1 MIPRVVP
8 EGMLFRKPVPIS
20 VQAGDRLFRDHALD
34 LTDMLNEALTLAAL
48 FIRAYGGRT
57 RAAMAGVETIDRLRQ
72 YLRELPPQARA
83 LLIAEFERSLLRG
96 DEGAG
101 TDLVLQELRRIV
113 RDQREG
119 SPRIGHSA
127 RLFFKPLEPFMV
139 DDRADHDHPGRIA
152 RISLESLWTWVR
164 RDLLP
169 EEAKALSDGVSEALL
184 AGDEPRAEHL
194 IRAFQDRAAAAV
206 ATSLAA
212 CADDA
217 KLHRRT
223 MAQIATPR
231 AYDDAA
237 TLRCVLAGRDALATL
252 AAHLPLRIVNLAGD
266 ELDEYKALIEKT
278 AARDGELFLY
288 ALLTVMSRLAAPW
301 QVIRLG
307 VKAAKNDTAA
317 RVAETPYGVAVTIVL
332 AELERLVGEL
342 RDSLGG
348 RGGVA
353 VGALL
358 KTIHD
363 CARGLRTE
371 LDLPVDST
379 WGRALSAQR
388 AQIAELL
395 RAEIELA
402 PARVRRLLRARPSS
416 EIRANSVLD
425 PDEVAETEALVG
437 FVGTCRSFA
446 SELAINE
453 MAQRNFNE
461 IQHGLDSGTR
471 ALLDGLR
478 HAGQSDRAFRQS
490 QVDAAVRF
498 CAKVFGED
506 YAALLT
512 KAAEVASAAERKPAR
527 A

>member
-1 MIPRVVP
+1 
-8 EGMLFRKPVPIS
+8 
-20 VQAGDRLFRDHALD
+20 
-34 LTDMLNEALTLAAL
+34 
-48 FIRAYGGRT
+48 
-57 RAAMAGVETIDRLRQ
+57 MAGVETIDRLRQ
-72 YLRELPPQARA
+72 YLRELPPKARA

-119 SPRIGHSA
+119 LPRIDNCA

-139 DDRADHDHPGRIA
+139 DDRADHNHPGRIA
-152 RISLESLWTWVR
+152 RRSLESLWTWLR

-169 EEAKALSDGVSEALL
+169 AEAKTLADEVSDALL
-184 AGDEPRAEHL
+184 AGDEPKAEHL
-194 IRAFQDRAAAAV
+194 IRAFQDRAAVAIAA
-206 ATSLAA
+206 SLEAA
-212 CADDA
+212 SGDA
-217 KLHRRT
+217 RLSRRT
-223 MAQIATPR
+223 VAQIGTPR
-231 AYDDAA
+231 ASEDAE
-237 TLRCVLAGRDALATL
+237 TLQRVLAGRDALATL
-252 AAHLPLRIVNLAGD
+252 AAHFPLRIINLADD
-266 ELDEYKALIEKT
+266 ELDDCKALIEKT
-278 AARDGELFLY
+278 AARDRALFLY

-301 QVIRLG
+301 QVIRFG
-307 VKAAKNDTAA
+307 VKAAGSDAAA
-317 RVAETPYGVAVTIVL
+317 RVAETQYGVAVTIVL
-332 AELERLVGEL
+332 AELERLVRELHIEL
-342 RDSLGG
+342 RGG
-348 RGGVA
+348 RGVA

-395 RAEIELA
+395 RSEIESA
-402 PARVRRLLRARPSS
+402 PGRVRRLLRARPSA
-416 EIRANSVLD
+416 EIRAGSVLD
-425 PDEVAETEALVG
+425 PDDVAETEALVA

-453 MAQRNFNE
+453 MTQRNFNE
-461 IQHGLDSGTR
+461 IQYNLDSGTR

-478 HAGQSDRAFRQS
+478 HAGETDRAFRQS
-490 QVDAAVRF
+490 QVAAAVCF
-498 CAKVFGED
+498 SAKVFGEE

-512 KAAEVASAAERKPAR
+512 KAAEVASAAERKSAR

>member
-1 MIPRVVP
+1 
-8 EGMLFRKPVPIS
+8 
-20 VQAGDRLFRDHALD
+20 
-34 LTDMLNEALTLAAL
+34 
-48 FIRAYGGRT
+48 
-57 RAAMAGVETIDRLRQ
+57 MAGVETIDRLRQ
-72 YLRELPPQARA
+72 YLRELPPKARA

-101 TDLVLQELRRIV
+101 TDLVLQELRRIA

-119 SPRIGHSA
+119 SPRIDNCA

-139 DDRADHDHPGRIA
+139 DDRAYQNHPGRIA
-152 RISLESLWTWVR
+152 RRSLESLWTWLR

-169 EEAKALSDGVSEALL
+169 AEAKTLADEVSDALL
-184 AGDEPRAEHL
+184 AGDEPKAEHL
-194 IRAFQDRAAAAV
+194 IRAFQDRAAVAIAASLEATAGDARLSRRAV
-206 ATSLAA
+206 A
-212 CADDA
+212 
-217 KLHRRT
+217 
-223 MAQIATPR
+223 QIGTPR
-231 AYDDAA
+231 ASEDAE
-237 TLRCVLAGRDALATL
+237 TLQRVLAGRDVLATL
-252 AAHLPLRIVNLAGD
+252 AAHLPLRIINLAD
-266 ELDEYKALIEKT
+266 DDLDDCKALIEKT
-278 AARDGELFLY
+278 AARDRALFLY

-301 QVIRLG
+301 QVIRFG
-307 VKAAKNDTAA
+307 VKAAGSDAAA
-317 RVAETPYGVAVTIVL
+317 RVAETQYGVAVTIVL
-332 AELERLVGEL
+332 TELERLVGEL
-342 RDSLGG
+342 HIELRGG
-348 RGGVA
+348 RGVA

-395 RAEIELA
+395 RSEIESA
-402 PARVRRLLRARPSS
+402 PGRVRRLLRARPSA
-416 EIRANSVLD
+416 EIRAGSILD
-425 PDEVAETEALVG
+425 PDDVAETEALVA

-453 MAQRNFNE
+453 MTLRNFNE
-461 IQHGLDSGTR
+461 IQYNLDSGTR

-478 HAGQSDRAFRQS
+478 HAGETDRAFRQS
-490 QVDAAVRF
+490 QVAAAVCF
-498 CAKVFGED
+498 SAKVFGEE

-512 KAAEVASAAERKPAR
+512 KAAEVASAAERKSAR